1 MCGVVVFYVD
11 VDLGKSS
18 TVIVRRRYA
27 ELWYILMG
35 MLVKSQKVMVATS
48 KPIDRSMVWYI

>member
-11 VDLGKSS
+11 VDLGKSR
-18 TVIVRRRYA
+18 TVIMS
-27 ELWYILMG
+27 ELWFILIG
-35 MLVKSQKVMVATS
+35 MLVKSQKVVVATS